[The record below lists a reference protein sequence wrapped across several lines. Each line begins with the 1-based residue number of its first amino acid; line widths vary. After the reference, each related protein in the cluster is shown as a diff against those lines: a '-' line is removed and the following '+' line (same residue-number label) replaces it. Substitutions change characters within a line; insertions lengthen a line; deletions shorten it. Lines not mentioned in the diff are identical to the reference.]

1 MSANPNEQGNTLN
14 PGNEEAFQLLKEN
27 CQNFLKMSQE
37 EKSEG
42 IKINYLLGLIQLCDN
57 LKIDPNTFITTIFEE
72 ILFKD
77 LSILKNRNLLSNF
90 ISVLESK
97 KNNELFEKY
106 FFSLLTTFGK
116 DYNVNSIYFH
126 QYLIDISLYYIFNSS
141 FKCEEKTN
149 YISMIIENDI
159 KPFETQLL
167 KNIINKNKKLIDDNE
182 NKTTMVKCLYNKFIS
197 MDKYKSCLILFSK
210 ILENVNN
217 NYRKIPK
224 DIIFEMIKSTN
235 NFGFNHVIKKTKEIN
250 DFLIFNYL
258 LLDNLDEK
266 LFVSEEE
273 LEFLDIYLINILNL
287 LSLKKD
293 LNIEI
298 FQKIFNYYST
308 QKFKNLNKVFVDS
321 LYYLSTYS
329 YSNSQYEFIFN
340 CLNSPNI
347 NPIYNKIISNHL
359 LSLNKR
365 PLNYKE
371 NTMNKSIKFV
381 VDDDL
386 NKEAL
391 IDENLIFI
399 FESNSSANNNTL
411 FLNHLNLYSF
421 IINSSFSVCQGSRF
435 TMSINFYPK
444 VLNRIFT
451 LLTYLSLENSNKK
464 KNI

>member
-159 KPFETQLL
+159 KPFETQ
-167 KNIINKNKKLIDDNE
+167 
-182 NKTTMVKCLYNKFIS
+182 
-197 MDKYKSCLILFSK
+197 
-210 ILENVNN
+210 
-217 NYRKIPK
+217 
-224 DIIFEMIKSTN
+224 
-235 NFGFNHVIKKTKEIN
+235 
-250 DFLIFNYL
+250 
-258 LLDNLDEK
+258 
-266 LFVSEEE
+266 
-273 LEFLDIYLINILNL
+273 
-287 LSLKKD
+287 
-293 LNIEI
+293 
-298 FQKIFNYYST
+298 
-308 QKFKNLNKVFVDS
+308 
-321 LYYLSTYS
+321 
-329 YSNSQYEFIFN
+329 
-340 CLNSPNI
+340 
-347 NPIYNKIISNHL
+347 
-359 LSLNKR
+359 
-365 PLNYKE
+365 
-371 NTMNKSIKFV
+371 
-381 VDDDL
+381 
-386 NKEAL
+386 
-391 IDENLIFI
+391 
-399 FESNSSANNNTL
+399 
-411 FLNHLNLYSF
+411 
-421 IINSSFSVCQGSRF
+421 
-435 TMSINFYPK
+435 
-444 VLNRIFT
+444 
-451 LLTYLSLENSNKK
+451 
-464 KNI
+464 

>member
-182 NKTTMVKCLYNKFIS
+182 NKTTMVKCLYNKFIA

-298 FQKIFNYYST
+298 FQKIYNYYNT

-329 YSNSQYEFIFN
+329 YSNSQYEFLFN

-347 NPIYNKIISNHL
+347 NPIYNKIITNHL
-359 LSLNKR
+359 LSF
-365 PLNYKE
+365 
-371 NTMNKSIKFV
+371 NKS
-381 VDDDL
+381 L
-386 NKEAL
+386 
-391 IDENLIFI
+391 
-399 FESNSSANNNTL
+399 
-411 FLNHLNLYSF
+411 
-421 IINSSFSVCQGSRF
+421 
-435 TMSINFYPK
+435 
-444 VLNRIFT
+444 
-451 LLTYLSLENSNKK
+451 
-464 KNI
+464 

>member
-182 NKTTMVKCLYNKFIS
+182 NKTTMVKCLYNKFIA

-224 DIIFEMIKSTN
+224 R
-235 NFGFNHVIKKTKEIN
+235 
-250 DFLIFNYL
+250 
-258 LLDNLDEK
+258 
-266 LFVSEEE
+266 
-273 LEFLDIYLINILNL
+273 
-287 LSLKKD
+287 
-293 LNIEI
+293 
-298 FQKIFNYYST
+298 YY
-308 QKFKNLNKVFVDS
+308 F
-321 LYYLSTYS
+321 
-329 YSNSQYEFIFN
+329 
-340 CLNSPNI
+340 
-347 NPIYNKIISNHL
+347 
-359 LSLNKR
+359 
-365 PLNYKE
+365 
-371 NTMNKSIKFV
+371 
-381 VDDDL
+381 
-386 NKEAL
+386 
-391 IDENLIFI
+391 
-399 FESNSSANNNTL
+399 
-411 FLNHLNLYSF
+411 
-421 IINSSFSVCQGSRF
+421 
-435 TMSINFYPK
+435 
-444 VLNRIFT
+444 
-451 LLTYLSLENSNKK
+451 
-464 KNI
+464 

>member
-1 MSANPNEQGNTLN
+1 
-14 PGNEEAFQLLKEN
+14 
-27 CQNFLKMSQE
+27 
-37 EKSEG
+37 
-42 IKINYLLGLIQLCDN
+42 
-57 LKIDPNTFITTIFEE
+57 
-72 ILFKD
+72 
-77 LSILKNRNLLSNF
+77 
-90 ISVLESK
+90 
-97 KNNELFEKY
+97 
-106 FFSLLTTFGK
+106 
-116 DYNVNSIYFH
+116 
-126 QYLIDISLYYIFNSS
+126 
-141 FKCEEKTN
+141 
-149 YISMIIENDI
+149 MIIENDI

-298 FQKIFNYYST
+298 FQKIYTYYNT

-329 YSNSQYEFIFN
+329 YSNSQYEFLFN

-347 NPIYNKIISNHL
+347 NPIYNKIITNHL

-371 NTMNKSIKFV
+371 NTINKSIKFV
-381 VDDDL
+381 IDDDL

-411 FLNHLNLYSF
+411 FLNHLNLYSY

-464 KNI
+464 KIFLICLSL